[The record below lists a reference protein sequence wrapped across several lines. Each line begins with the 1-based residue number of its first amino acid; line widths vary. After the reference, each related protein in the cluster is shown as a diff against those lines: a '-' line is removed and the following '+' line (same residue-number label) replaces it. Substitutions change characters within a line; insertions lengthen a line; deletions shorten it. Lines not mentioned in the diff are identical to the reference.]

1 MHESLL
7 ALPDT
12 LDNLK
17 NEIAKLCE
25 TWFNKGFPNKDKLN
39 ANVLIYLLRKT
50 VLPSGIVSTKIY
62 HFERSL
68 QEYLLYEHF
77 NLWFTTVAYKRDA
90 RATRANED

>member
-50 VLPSGIVSTKIY
+50 VLPSGIVSEK
-62 HFERSL
+62 
-68 QEYLLYEHF
+68 EH
-77 NLWFTTVAYKRDA
+77 TVQPTSVLAKA
-90 RATRANED
+90 SV

>member
-25 TWFNKGFPNKDKLN
+25 TCYNKGFPNKDKLN
-39 ANVLIYLLRKT
+39 ANVFIYILRKT
-50 VLPSGIVSTKIY
+50 VLPSGIVSAKNNKMGVI
-62 HFERSL
+62 S
-68 QEYLLYEHF
+68 QNLLRYF
-77 NLWFTTVAYKRDA
+77 SFF
-90 RATRANED
+90 